1 MNSYLEKYLE
11 EKRDEILKVLA
22 DFIAIPSVSDDAQN
36 VRAALRFALDIGTKL
51 GFDSKSVLDDGVGI
65 IEVGQ
70 GEENLGI
77 LAHVDVVSP
86 GEAEEWNTP
95 PFEAVI
101 EDGKIYGR
109 GTLDDK
115 GMVVASLYAMKAVA
129 SLDLPFKKKVSLILG
144 TQEEVEWTDMEAYVK
159 KYPLPDYGFTPDGEY
174 PICNIEKGN
183 GDITME
189 FDVKD
194 SEDGGK
200 KLSVREIVSGVAN
213 NIVPGKAK
221 AILSNGETVS
231 ASGKQVH
238 SCQPERGE
246 NALFKLCDE
255 LSKMDL
261 EDNKLLRLLKEIK
274 ICFSDIFGEKLGL
287 YSESEYYEGEF
298 VHRNAFSPTI
308 FISDKG
314 KVKLNVNIRFAYGQ
328 SFEEIED
335 RFREWAQE
343 NGGQIISATS
353 TPAVF
358 VSKDRPFLGVLA
370 EAYEDVS
377 GLKNEYTLA
386 YGGSYAKAM
395 PNVVSWAP
403 IFPGEEDTCHEPNE
417 YIGVESLMT
426 SAKIFAEAI
435 AKIALSE
442 KSFK

>member
-11 EKRDEILKVLA
+11 ERRDEILKVLA

-36 VRAALRFALDIGTKL
+36 VRAALRFALDIGKKL

-70 GEENLGI
+70 GDENLGI

-86 GEAEEWNTP
+86 GEADEWKTP
-95 PFEAVI
+95 PFEAVMK
-101 EDGKIYGR
+101 DGKIYGR

-115 GMVVASLYAMKAVA
+115 GMVIASLYAMKAVE
-129 SLDLPFKKKVSLILG
+129 SLKLPFKKKVSLILG
-144 TQEEVEWTDMEAYVK
+144 TQEEVEWTDMEEYVK

-183 GDITME
+183 ADITME

-194 SEDGGK
+194 PMDKGTLCIEK
-200 KLSVREIVSGVAN
+200 IVVGVAN
-213 NIVPGKAK
+213 NVVPGKAK
-221 AILSNGETVS
+221 AMLSNGETISV
-231 ASGKQVH
+231 SGKQVH

-246 NALFKLCDE
+246 NAIFKLYDV
-255 LSKMDL
+255 LSKMPL
-261 EDNKLLRLLKEIK
+261 EDNKLLHLLKSINLSL
-274 ICFSDIFGEKLGL
+274 SDIFGEKLGL

-298 VHRNAFSPTI
+298 VHRNAFSPTV

-314 KVKLNVNIRFAYGQ
+314 KAKLNVNIRFAYGQ
-328 SFEEIED
+328 SFQEIKD
-335 RFREWAQE
+335 RFSKWAE
-343 NGGQIISATS
+343 EHGGKIISATS

-358 VSKDRPFLGVLA
+358 VSKEKPFLGVLA
-370 EAYEDVS
+370 EAYEEVS

-417 YIGVESLMT
+417 YIGVESLMM

-442 KSFK
+442 RSFK